1 MNLTLAASLP
11 FSLSAVAKSHG
22 WVRLA
27 PFGTDTHTGGLTYV
41 PSSATLYVWVRVPP
55 GMTSARFASGLL
67 EGAGVSLAP
76 GTAFGLHGEGYAR
89 ISLVQPVAR
98 LEEAMGRWERWMG

>member
-1 MNLTLAASLP
+1 MNLTLAACLP

-41 PSSATLYVWVRVPP
+41 EQLDSGRVV
-55 GMTSARFASGLL
+55 GLL
-67 EGAGVSLAP
+67 IQEATGGVSVEVNGQLSRA
-76 GTAFGLHGEGYAR
+76 ECE
-89 ISLVQPVAR
+89 QVAR
-98 LEEAMGRWERWMG
+98 KVEWMLGFRYRTLFSFCHEFHAQARKESAD